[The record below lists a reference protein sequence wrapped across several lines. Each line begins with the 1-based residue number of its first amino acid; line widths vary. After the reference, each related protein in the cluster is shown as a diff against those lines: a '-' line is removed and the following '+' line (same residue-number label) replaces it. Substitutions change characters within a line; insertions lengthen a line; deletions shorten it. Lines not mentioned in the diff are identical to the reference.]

1 MDWESAWDQAWPELL
16 SGRWVK
22 VYKVPEGRMRG
33 ALYRGV
39 FLPRRGFMP
48 LECPP
53 SRMAVSQGGCTPGE
67 QMPEGA
73 VGGAHVAVGGA
84 RARLVGGGRGRGT
97 RAEGEGRAGSLLLL
111 TPTAGSL

>member
-1 MDWESAWDQAWPELL
+1 
-16 SGRWVK
+16 
-22 VYKVPEGRMRG
+22 
-33 ALYRGV
+33 
-39 FLPRRGFMP
+39 MP

-73 VGGAHVAVGGA
+73 VGGAHGAVGGA